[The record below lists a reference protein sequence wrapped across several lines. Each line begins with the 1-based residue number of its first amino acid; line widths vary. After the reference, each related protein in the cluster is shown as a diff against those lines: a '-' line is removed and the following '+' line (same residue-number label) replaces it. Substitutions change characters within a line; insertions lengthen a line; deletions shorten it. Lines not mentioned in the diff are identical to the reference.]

1 MSLARWILG
10 IHTTTPVLGLALLPL
25 EGKERE
31 VRSQSWWLDR
41 QMAARLHPCLKEFL
55 AGQDWSQ
62 LAGIAVAVGPGS
74 FTGSRL
80 GVSVARLVGQ
90 QLGIPVFG
98 YSSLAVIARQVW
110 QEQGSPLQ
118 SLTVAVHMDAKRGE
132 RYGGLYRVGPDQ
144 VVAEVA
150 DQLWEAVAWQALL
163 RQWPQA
169 LAVDAAD
176 WVEPV
181 PVLALAE
188 LARADF
194 LAGLR
199 PPWQEVLPKYGRQ
212 PPIDLSGVNRST
224 PQAR

>member
-1 MSLARWILG
+1 MSPTRWILG

-25 EGKERE
+25 EPELGETRT
-31 VRSQSWWLDR
+31 RSWWLDR
-41 QMAARLHPCLKEFL
+41 EMAAQLHPCLKEFL
-55 AGQDWSQ
+55 ASQDWSQ
-62 LAGIAVAVGPGS
+62 MAGIAVALGPGS

-98 YSSLAVIARQVW
+98 YSSLAVVARRVW
-110 QEQGSPLQ
+110 QEQGSPPQ
-118 SLTVAVHMDAKRGE
+118 PLTVAVHMDAKRGE
-132 RYGGLYRVGPDQ
+132 RYGGVYRVGPEQ
-144 VVAEVA
+144 LGAEVS
-150 DQLWEAVAWQALL
+150 DQLWGETAWQALL

-176 WVEPV
+176 WVDPA

-199 PPWQEVLPKYGRQ
+199 PSWQAVLPRYGRQ
-212 PPIDLSGVNRST
+212 APIDLRGLNRST
-224 PQAR
+224 P